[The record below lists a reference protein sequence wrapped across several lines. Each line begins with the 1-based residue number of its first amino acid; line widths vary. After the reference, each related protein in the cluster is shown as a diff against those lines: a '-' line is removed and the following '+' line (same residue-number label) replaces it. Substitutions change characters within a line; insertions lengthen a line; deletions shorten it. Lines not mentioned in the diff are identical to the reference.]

1 MSHLSCKCCAGDC
14 HFLYTSLCSWV
25 FLYANFLLIYKYK
38 ECYRLYNGF
47 NNMHWHDQFLTICLF
62 SQTIYF
68 FFFFLI
74 CWRRKYYLYVFINKD
89 CVCTTTPVFFI
100 SLANLS
106 TYLSYTHSLSFYKL
120 GIFLNFSSCVG
131 FHDFLQDLDLPFL
144 INMLEF
150 EYYRD
155 VLCK

>member
-1 MSHLSCKCCAGDC
+1 MWSS
-14 HFLYTSLCSWV
+14 FLENWTPALAHHAPQTFILMEWPPHQTCMV
-25 FLYANFLLIYKYK
+25 VIIIIFL
-38 ECYRLYNGF
+38 
-47 NNMHWHDQFLTICLF
+47 
-62 SQTIYF
+62 F
-68 FFFFLI
+68 FI

-120 GIFLNFSSCVG
+120 DIFLYFSSCVG

-150 EYYRD
+150 ENHRD